1 MAFTDKLEKP
11 EDVGK
16 MDDEYQHLLKRVL
29 AIQADCEIG
38 GPHLY
43 IEDILLNAPTA
54 NEQLIVARTAAEEI
68 DHYRKMARLAADLGV
83 DTSYVLRRSNQER
96 YVEAFRGKISTWED
110 YAIFG
115 FLIDRVGRYQ
125 LEEFADC
132 SYKPLAGILPQV
144 LREEEG
150 HVGHGENLT
159 AEMAASDDPE
169 QRRRIQDSLNR
180 WYPQGLDMFDMSESR
195 RSERFVYW
203 GIKKRTN
210 EQARQDYLDEV
221 NPKIE
226 AMGLQIPD
234 ARAGRHYV

>member
-1 MAFTDKLEKP
+1 MPFTDKIETK
-11 EDVGK
+11 DVEK
-16 MDDEYQHLLKRVL
+16 MDEEFQHLLKRIL

-43 IEDILLNAPTA
+43 VEDILLNAPNA

-68 DHYRKMARLAADLGV
+68 DHFRKMCKLANDLGV
-83 DTSYVLRRSNQER
+83 DTGYLLRRSNQER
-96 YVEAFRGKISTWED
+96 YVEAFRGKITTWED

-132 SYKPLAGILPQV
+132 SYLPLSRILPPV
-144 LREEEG
+144 LKEEEG

-169 QRRRIQDSLNR
+169 QRKRIQESLNR
-180 WYPQGLDMFDMSESR
+180 WYPQGLDMFGMAESN
-195 RSERFVYW
+195 RSERFVHW
-203 GIKKRTN
+203 GIKRRTN
-210 EQARQDYLDEV
+210 GEARRDYLNEV
-221 NPKIE
+221 NPMIE
-226 AMGLQIPD
+226 RMGLQVPD
-234 ARAGRHYV
+234 EKTGRHYF

>member
-11 EDVGK
+11 ADVAK
-16 MDDEYQHLLKRVL
+16 MDEEYQHLLKRVL

-43 IEDILLNAPTA
+43 VEDILLNAPTA
-54 NEQLIVARTAAEEI
+54 NEQLIVARTAGEEI
-68 DHYRKMARLAADLGV
+68 DHYRKMAKLAADLDV
-83 DTSYVLRRSNQER
+83 DVSYVLRRSNQER

-125 LEEFADC
+125 LEEFMDC
-132 SYKPLAGILPQV
+132 SYKPLANILPQV
-144 LREEEG
+144 MKEEEG
-150 HVGHGENLT
+150 HVGHGQDLT
-159 AEMAASDDPE
+159 AEMAKGTPE
-169 QRRRIQDSLNR
+169 QRKRIQDSLNR
-180 WYPQGLDMFDMSESR
+180 WYPQGLDMFGMSESR

-210 EQARQDYLDEV
+210 EEARNDYLNEV
-221 NPKIE
+221 NRLIE
-226 AMGLQIPD
+226 EIGLEIPD
-234 ARAGRHYV
+234 PKVGRHYY

>member
-1 MAFTDKLEKP
+1 MAFTDKIETK
-11 EDVGK
+11 DVAK
-16 MDDEYQHLLKRVL
+16 MDEEYQHLLKRVL

-43 IEDILLNAPTA
+43 VEDILLNAPDA
-54 NEQLIVARTAAEEI
+54 NQQLIVARTAAEEI
-68 DHYRKMARLAADLGV
+68 DHYRKMAKLAADLDV
-83 DTSYVLRRSNQER
+83 DVSYVLRRSNQER

-125 LEEFADC
+125 LEEFVDC
-132 SYKPLAGILPQV
+132 SYKPLSAILPTV
-144 LREEEG
+144 LKEEEG

-159 AEMAASDDPE
+159 AEMAASEDPK
-169 QRRRIQDSLNR
+169 QRERIQDSLNR
-180 WYPQGLDMFDMSESR
+180 WYPQGLDMFGMSESR
-195 RSERFVYW
+195 RSERFVHW

-210 EQARQDYLDEV
+210 EEARTDYMNEI

-234 ARAGRHYV
+234 AKVGRHYY

>member
-1 MAFTDKLEKP
+1 MAFTDKIETK
-11 EDVGK
+11 DVEK
-16 MDDEYQHLLKRVL
+16 MDEEYQHLLKRVL

-43 IEDILLNAPTA
+43 VEDILLKAPTA
-54 NEQLIVARTAAEEI
+54 TQQLIVARTAAEEI
-68 DHYRKMARLAADLGV
+68 DHYRKMAKLAADLGV
-83 DTSYVLRRSNQER
+83 DVSYVLRRSNQER
-96 YVEAFRGKISTWED
+96 YVEAFRGKITTWED

-125 LEEFADC
+125 LEEFTDC
-132 SYKPLAGILPQV
+132 SYRPLSAMLPQV
-144 LREEEG
+144 LKEEEG

-159 AEMAASDDPE
+159 AEMANSEDPE
-169 QRRRIQDSLNR
+169 QRKRIQDSLNA
-180 WYPQGLDMFDMSESR
+180 WYPQGLDMFGMSESR
-195 RSERFVYW
+195 RSERFVHW

-210 EQARQDYLDEV
+210 EQARHDYINEV

-234 ARAGRHYV
+234 EKVGRHYF

>member
-1 MAFTDKLEKP
+1 MAFTDKIETK
-11 EDVGK
+11 DVEK
-16 MDDEYQHLLKRVL
+16 MDEEYQHLLKRVL
-29 AIQADCEIG
+29 AVQADCEIG

-43 IEDILLNAPTA
+43 VEDILLKAPTA
-54 NEQLIVARTAAEEI
+54 TEQLIVARTAAEEI
-68 DHYRKMARLAADLGV
+68 DHYRKIAKLAADLDV
-83 DTSYVLRRSNQER
+83 DVSYVLRRSNQER

-132 SYKPLAGILPQV
+132 SYKPMVDILPQV
-144 LREEEG
+144 LKEEEG

-159 AEMAASDDPE
+159 ADMAKGDAE

-180 WYPQGLDMFDMSESR
+180 WYPQGLDMFGMSESR

-210 EQARQDYLDEV
+210 EQARQDYLNEI
-221 NPKIE
+221 NPLIE
-226 AMGLQIPD
+226 GMGLEIPD
-234 ARAGRHYV
+234 AKAGRHYF

>member
-1 MAFTDKLEKP
+1 MAFTDKIETK
-11 EDVGK
+11 DVEK
-16 MDDEYQHLLKRVL
+16 MDEEYQHLLKRVL

-43 IEDILLNAPTA
+43 VEDILLNAPSAT
-54 NEQLIVARTAAEEI
+54 EQLIVARTAGEEI
-68 DHYRKMARLAADLGV
+68 DHYRKMAKLAADVGV
-83 DTSYVLRRSNQER
+83 DVSYVLRRSNQER

-132 SYKPLAGILPQV
+132 SYKPLANMLPVV
-144 LREEEG
+144 LKEEEG

-159 AEMAASDDPE
+159 AEMAKSDDPA
-169 QRRRIQDSLNR
+169 QRARIQESLNR
-180 WYPQGLDMFDMSESR
+180 WYPQGLDMFGMSESR

-210 EQARQDYLDEV
+210 EEARRDYLNEV
-221 NPKIE
+221 NPLIE
-226 AMGLQIPD
+226 GMGLQIPD
-234 ARAGRHYV
+234 AKAGRHYF

>member
-1 MAFTDKLEKP
+1 MAFTDRIETK
-11 EDVGK
+11 DVEK

-43 IEDILLNAPTA
+43 VADILLNAPTA
-54 NEQLIVARTAAEEI
+54 TEQLIVARTAAEEI
-68 DHYRKMARLAADLGV
+68 DHYRKMAKLAADLDV
-83 DTSYVLRRSNQER
+83 DVSYVLRRSNQER

-125 LEEFADC
+125 LEEFAEC
-132 SYKPLAGILPQV
+132 SYKPLANMLPQV
-144 LREEEG
+144 LKEEEG

-159 AEMAASDDPE
+159 AEMAKSDDPE
-169 QRRRIQDSLNR
+169 QRARIQESLNR
-180 WYPQGLDMFDMSESR
+180 WYPQGLDMFGMSESR
-195 RSERFVYW
+195 RSERFVHW

-210 EQARQDYLDEV
+210 EQARSDY
-221 NPKIE
+221 
-226 AMGLQIPD
+226 
-234 ARAGRHYV
+234 